1 MRLKSGRRK
10 GKRVDGIWRRLSR
23 RRTAI
28 GIGAMLVIVS
38 LGGGGLAWQTDRA
51 NQAVARAVD
60 AALAWTGYI
69 GFSVDQIFVEGRRLV
84 SAQDLRAAIGVT
96 RGTPI
101 FAVDLDQVRARVE
114 ALGWVKRAS
123 VARRLPDA
131 LLVAVVE
138 REPLALWQHDDR
150 FAVIGRDGEV
160 ITRQQIGAF
169 SHLPQ
174 VVGADAASHAAALLR
189 MVDAAPLIAER
200 FDAAVRVSGR
210 RWDLRLANDVV
221 VKLPAH
227 DAARALARA
236 ERAQAKTGL
245 FDHGVTAVD
254 LRVPD
259 RMFVRLR
266 DAEDLIARDQR

>member
-1 MRLKSGRRK
+1 MRLKARRRTA
-10 GKRVDGIWRRLSR
+10 KRADSIWRRMSR

-28 GIGAMLVIVS
+28 GIGTALVIAS
-38 LGGGGLAWQTDRA
+38 LVGGGIAWQPDRV
-51 NQAVARAVD
+51 NQEAERAVA
-60 AALAWTGYI
+60 AALAWTGHM
-69 GFSVDQIFVEGRRLV
+69 GFSVDEIFVEGRRRV
-84 SAQDLRAAIGVT
+84 SAQELRAAIGVT

-101 FAVDLDQVRARVE
+101 FDVKLDEVRARVE
-114 ALGWVKRAS
+114 ALGWVKHAS
-123 VARRLPDA
+123 IARRLPDA

-160 ITRQQIGAF
+160 ITRQQIAAF

-174 VVGADAASHAAALLR
+174 VVGADAARHAAELLR
-189 MVDAAPLIAER
+189 MVDAAPRIAER

-210 RWDLRLANDVV
+210 RWNLRLANGVV
-221 VKLPAH
+221 IKLPAH
-227 DAARALARA
+227 DAAQALARA
-236 ERAQAKTGL
+236 ERAQAKNKL

-259 RMFVRLR
+259 RMFVRLG
-266 DAEDLIARDQR
+266 DAEEFLARNRR